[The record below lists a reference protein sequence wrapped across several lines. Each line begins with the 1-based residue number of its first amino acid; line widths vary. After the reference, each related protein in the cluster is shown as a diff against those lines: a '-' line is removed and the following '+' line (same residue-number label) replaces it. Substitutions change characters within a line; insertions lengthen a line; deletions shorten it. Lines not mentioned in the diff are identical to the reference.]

1 MEVAPAVDWVVLLN
15 VVHEVEDRRGG
26 TLPVGRTAVLAGVPM
41 LGLLEV
47 ALGVWPLGFR
57 WVAQEA
63 LEQNEA
69 PRR

>member
-57 WVAQEA
+57 
-63 LEQNEA
+63 
-69 PRR
+69 